1 MAFCQHT
8 FLFTIKTE
16 CTIDVDKTSS
26 MTDQSF
32 GRGQEIVEADAETN
46 LLDHLV
52 RIFCVDVVF
61 YCLSRVFAKVFWYD
75 LD

>member
-1 MAFCQHT
+1 M
-8 FLFTIKTE
+8 LE
-16 CTIDVDKTSS
+16 GSEDYEPELDIDVNKTSS

-52 RIFCVDVVF
+52 GIFCVDVVF
-61 YCLSRVFAKVFWYD
+61 YCLAWVFAKIFWYD